1 MLVWRGGVPRGEA
14 MLWGMSS
21 TGAGLVLAYPPR
33 SPLLLLVYNSL
44 IIIVIF
50 IAYFYCPLFVILTVY
65 GMWILDFFLFVFS
78 SLRAGLEIVKVR
90 TLLF

>member
-1 MLVWRGGVPRGEA
+1 